1 MKIRSLVEKIW
12 HDRLNQQIEAAQIN
26 FDQLKADFQFKYNE
40 PFCYQVLD
48 VSMEDR
54 CEILAIESSFA
65 RAQRDPALSR
75 ACLLRVEAEIP
86 TEVRIKSF
94 LYQFEKGLALFVDGH
109 WIPASSYFLKASQLS
124 PHEPGKAAC
133 LLNLIFCYENLGI
146 GFGESLRELDA
157 ALSEVSPTD
166 LLGIRSQVHALKLR
180 ILWREGKLL
189 ESDFLKFEY
198 SEITQANYFLLF
210 LKQIPYLTD
219 PSTDSQIETFSKKPG
234 HLFNKDFRLRTLS
247 YHHAKDDHEI
257 GRLSDFIERI
267 YLWCWKWM
275 ADPLRF
281 NFDLIVQTMSEF
293 PWDELKRQ
301 ESLSLEDQSLLIL
314 SLGWIS
320 KFDPSCRPVFELAA
334 KRLKFATTNQNLVI
348 EKRIQE
354 RALANLGF
362 DDLNLSSK
370 AVAKLENIF
379 SKLKDSSQKDI
390 LHLPD
395 VITVDWTTQTIR
407 SANGKRT
414 HSRILCAAL
423 KILSEFKKVP
433 IQEFFLHCI
442 GLEEYDSYL
451 HSAQISNILFKLN
464 NILKGKFVVRQK
476 DGFVFS
482 EGVPDGLQF
491 FYGDPRSEILLQN
504 KDWPGVL
511 NNLRNRFG
519 FVRSDKKLSSKRSL
533 LAITSQFQKFT
544 RADVQMS
551 LNLSKTNAHRILRSW
566 LTSQLIERS
575 GHGKRC
581 CYKLKSLK
589 MELA

>member
-12 HDRLNQQIEAAQIN
+12 HERLNQQIDAAQIT
-26 FDQLKADFQFKYNE
+26 FDQLKADFQFKYSE

-48 VSMEDR
+48 VSLEDR
-54 CEILAIESSFA
+54 CEILAIESSLA
-65 RAQRDPALSR
+65 RAQRDPVLSR
-75 ACLLRVEAEIP
+75 ACLLRIEAEIP
-86 TEVRIKSF
+86 TAVRIKSF
-94 LYQFEKGLALFVDGH
+94 LYQFEKGLALFVNGH

-146 GFGESLRELDA
+146 GFGESLGELEA
-157 ALSEVSPTD
+157 ALSEVSLTD
-166 LLGIRSQVHALKLR
+166 LLGIRSQVDALKLR

-189 ESDFLKFEY
+189 DSDFLKFEY

-210 LKQIPYLTD
+210 LKQIPYFSD
-219 PSTDSQIETFSKKPG
+219 PSTDLQIEAFSKKPG

-247 YHHAKDDHEI
+247 YHHAKDDREI
-257 GRLSDFIERI
+257 GRLSDFIERM

-334 KRLKFATTNQNLVI
+334 ERLKFATTNQSLVI
-348 EKRIQE
+348 EKKIQE
-354 RALANLGF
+354 RVIADLGF
-362 DDLNLSSK
+362 DDLSLPSK
-370 AVAKLENIF
+370 TASKLEKMF
-379 SKLKDSSQKDI
+379 LKFKDSSQTEFVQRPEFI
-390 LHLPD
+390 
-395 VITVDWTTQTIR
+395 VVDWTTQTIR
-407 SANGKRT
+407 GGDGKKI

-423 KILSEFKKVP
+423 KILSEFRKVS
-433 IQEFFLHCI
+433 IQDFYLYCI
-442 GLEEYDSYL
+442 GLAEYDSYL

-464 NILKGKFVVRQK
+464 KILKNKFSVRQK
-476 DGFVFS
+476 DGFVFI
-482 EGVPDGLQF
+482 EGVKDGLQF

-504 KDWPGVL
+504 RDWPVVL
-511 NNLRNRFG
+511 NNLKNRFELM
-519 FVRSDKKLSSKRSL
+519 RSDKKLSSKKGL
-533 LAITSQFQKFT
+533 LAITAQFQKFT

-581 CYKLKSLK
+581 CYKLKSLQ
-589 MELA
+589 MEST